1 MQESQNIEFKSK
13 WKDDYLAWICG
24 FANSEGGK
32 LYLGYD
38 DNGNVIGLTNARKL
52 LEDLPNKIRD
62 ALGIVVS
69 IIFSIKKATLTLK
82 LMCHHTH

>member
-1 MQESQNIEFKSK
+1 MQESQNIEVKSK

-32 LYLGYD
+32 LYLRYD

-52 LEDLPNKIRD
+52 L
-62 ALGIVVS
+62 
-69 IIFSIKKATLTLK
+69 
-82 LMCHHTH
+82 